1 MSRTTEDTPLLL
13 DPTADELGSPTD
25 ERYAPIVERHQQ
37 RCTKAI
43 FTLTW
48 SSALLAAFILVLDL
62 TIIFIFLA
70 RFGNIMPW
78 APEGALV
85 ALLWTVC
92 FDVTHIHTAHQE
104 NKPLT
109 TATTAPGRRIDLVP

>member
-1 MSRTTEDTPLLL
+1 MSRITEDTPLLL
-13 DPTADELGSPTD
+13 DPIADELGSPTD

-37 RCTKAI
+37 RCTKTI

-70 RFGNIMPW
+70 QFGNIMPW

-85 ALLWTVC
+85 ALLCTVW
-92 FDVTHIHTAHQE
+92 FDVTHMYTPHHR
-104 NKPLT
+104 PLT
-109 TATTAPGRRIDLVP
+109 IVTTAAGRRIDLVP